1 MSKIKPD
8 GIQEEISITTNTSYL
23 NEKSLEKENKHTEY
37 AFTLISCTFASNI
50 FIQLIRLIP
59 NSYMIAFQIP
69 IILLALFI
77 AVNMIVF
84 LNNKKFSVKIYLLI
98 GFITL
103 GLVIGL

>member
-23 NEKSLEKENKHTEY
+23 NEKSLEKENNHTEY
-37 AFTLISCTFASNI
+37 AFTLITCTFVSSI

-59 NSYMIAFQIP
+59 NSYIIALQIP

-84 LNNKKFSVKIYLLI
+84 LNNKKFSVKAYLLI